1 MKKNVY
7 RALKNRHYRAL
18 MQLASMRWENIFLK
32 NERDRYKEKTEY
44 YEKRFR
50 EFGKNVETIEPDD
63 LCIKQLK
70 WEIRPEQFGDY
81 AMIMKHFDQ
90 SVEEMG
96 KALREKVVRGM
107 AEAMIENNLVQF
119 IENFSDEDDPFSLMG
134 TIGAKMYVIPW
145 EQMPHKRTIE
155 IRQYVENTLE
165 EGETL

>member
-1 MKKNVY
+1 MKKNTY
-7 RALKNRHYRAL
+7 RALKNRHYRL
-18 MQLASMRWENIFLK
+18 LKLLARMKWEYQCVID
-32 NERDRYKEKTEY
+32 ERERYKEKAEY

-50 EFGKNVETIEPDD
+50 EFGKNVETIEPDN

-70 WEIRPEQFGDY
+70 WEIQPEKYGDY
-81 AMIMKHFDQ
+81 AMIMKHFDM
-90 SVEEMG
+90 SVKEMG
-96 KALREKVVRGM
+96 EALREKIVRGM
-107 AEAMIENNLVQF
+107 SEAMIENNLVQF
-119 IENFSDEDDPFSLMG
+119 IENFSDNDDPFSLMG